1 MPVVDRSN
9 EAIQDNPAQLRVMRE
24 EIFGAILPV
33 KPYDPLEEA
42 IDFVNDGE
50 RPLVVYVFSKD
61 ERSLSRRCSRPP
73 RVVRARPSS
82 LSTAPCTRCR
92 SAASATAR
100 STATHGIEGFREF
113 SNPRALS
120 IRGENDLIDA
130 FAAPYGE
137 QTKSIVAM
145 AFGQAARR

>member
-33 KPYDPLEEA
+33 KTYDPLEEA
-42 IDFVNDGE
+42 IGFVNDGE

-61 ERSLSRRCSRPP
+61 ERSLSRRCSSPP

-82 LSTAPCTRCR
+82 LSTAPCPRCR

-113 SNPRALS
+113 SNPRGVHSGRERPHRRLRRALRRADEVD
-120 IRGENDLIDA
+120 RGDGL
-130 FAAPYGE
+130 
-137 QTKSIVAM
+137 
-145 AFGQAARR
+145 RRGG